1 MEIFNTHLTFN
12 RDDLY
17 SQINN
22 RIAEKVTGYVCVCD
36 SSVIARLQHDLE
48 YRKVIHHWG
57 EMFDQRK
64 WDKLTEKV
72 CFHKLA
78 FRIKDSVKATRD
90 NYYNYILNTYNE

>member
-48 YRKVIHHWG
+48 YRKVYIIG
-57 EMFDQRK
+57 VK
-64 WDKLTEKV
+64 CLTKGNG
-72 CFHKLA
+72 
-78 FRIKDSVKATRD
+78 IS
-90 NYYNYILNTYNE
+90 

>member
-22 RIAEKVTGYVCVCD
+22 RIAEKVTGCVCVCD

-78 FRIKDSVKATRD
+78 FRTKDSVKATRD
-90 NYYNYILNTYNE
+90 NY